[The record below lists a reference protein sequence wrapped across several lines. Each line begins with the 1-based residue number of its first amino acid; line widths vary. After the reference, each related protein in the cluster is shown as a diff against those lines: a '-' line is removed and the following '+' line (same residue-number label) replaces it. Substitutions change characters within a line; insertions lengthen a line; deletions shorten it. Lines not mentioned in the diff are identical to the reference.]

1 MSETDQVIAE
11 VLSLERRLLDPVT
24 RASSRNVERL
34 LHADFRE
41 VGATGRSWDR
51 NSVLAALTTAPGETT
66 AVTDMSARVV
76 AAGVVLVTYQARG
89 SGERGGSLRSSL
101 WCKGEDGW
109 RVLFHQGTPVSPA
122 E

>member
-51 NSVLAALTTAPGETT
+51 DSVLAA
-66 AVTDMSARVV
+66 DDCSR
-76 AAGVVLVTYQARG
+76 
-89 SGERGGSLRSSL
+89 
-101 WCKGEDGW
+101 
-109 RVLFHQGTPVSPA
+109 
-122 E
+122 

>member
-51 NSVLAALTTAPGETT
+51 DSVLAALTTAPGETT

-89 SGERGGSLRSSL
+89 NGERGGSLRSSL

-109 RVLFHQGTPVSPA
+109 RVLFHQGTPVGPA